1 MAGANL
7 IYGLG
12 MFESGCTMDYGQLV
26 MDNEFAEMIK
36 FLVKGIPVRQ
46 DTLALDVIKD
56 VGQFGEFVS
65 HPHTLQNMR
74 EHQTYPRF
82 IDRKMRE
89 VWDVE
94 GQTSIHD
101 RAWKEANHILET
113 HHPEPLPQDVQDTIR
128 RIVED
133 TENEMLPEKLR
144 K

>member
-1 MAGANL
+1 
-7 IYGLG
+7 
-12 MFESGCTMDYGQLV
+12 